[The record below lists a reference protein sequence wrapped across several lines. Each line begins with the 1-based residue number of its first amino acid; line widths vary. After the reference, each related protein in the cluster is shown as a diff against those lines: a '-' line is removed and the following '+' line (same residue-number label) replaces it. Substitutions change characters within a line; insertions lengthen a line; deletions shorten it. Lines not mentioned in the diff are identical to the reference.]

1 MKTQQTDCLPGNGS
15 LIKVI
20 LRLTTLNVIDLLI
33 SKIQM
38 VDKFSKEDIDMV
50 AGYLTEDSI
59 AKNDHF
65 LDFGEVSRHVAF
77 IGTGLAM
84 HYRLHDGVEIP
95 VDFTTEGEWLAYLTS
110 FSQGT
115 PSDMGIKALEDMR
128 ILRLSATNMQLLFQ
142 AQPKFMALRSFYT
155 ELSFMSNAQHSA
167 DLAMLSGKE
176 RYEKFMKEKPHL
188 INRIPQYYIAAYL
201 GIKPQSLSRI
211 RKES

>member
-1 MKTQQTDCLPGNGS
+1 MQDTS
-15 LIKVI
+15 LKVI
-20 LRLTTLNVIDLLI
+20 NQLI
-33 SKIQM
+33 SKIQL
-38 VDKFSKEDIDMV
+38 VDKFSNEDIDLM

-65 LDFGEVSRHVAF
+65 LNFGEISRDVAF

-95 VDFTTEGEWLAYLTS
+95 VDFTPEGEWLAYLTS
-110 FSQGT
+110 FSQAT

-128 ILRLSATNMQLLFQ
+128 ILRLSARNMQLLFQ

-155 ELSFMSNAQHSA
+155 EVSFMSNAQHSA
-167 DLAMLSGKE
+167 DLAILNGKE
-176 RYEKFMKEKPHL
+176 RYYKFMKEKPHL
-188 INRIPQYYIAAYL
+188 INRVPQYYIAAYL

-211 RKES
+211 RKESQL

>member
-1 MKTQQTDCLPGNGS
+1 LEDARLQ
-15 LIKVI
+15 VI
-20 LRLTTLNVIDLLI
+20 NQLI
-33 SKIQM
+33 SKIQL
-38 VDKFSKEDIDMV
+38 VDKFSDDDINLISQ
-50 AGYLTEDSI
+50 YLTEDFI

-65 LDFGEVSRHVAF
+65 LNFGEISRHVAF

-84 HYRLHDGVEIP
+84 HYRLHDGKEIP
-95 VDFTTEGEWLAYLTS
+95 VDFTPEGEWLAYLSS

-128 ILRLSATNMQLLFQ
+128 ILKLSATNMQLLFQ

-167 DLAMLSGKE
+167 DLAMLNGKE
-176 RYEKFMKEKPHL
+176 RYAKFMKEKPDL

-211 RKES
+211 RKESQP